1 MYDKSN
7 EAQATILHHQ
17 IYLVL
22 TQQNLVR
29 MSMYKTFAVYYA
41 PPHQLL
47 IYNNRILST
56 ARRLRTPTPATTHS

>member
-29 MSMYKTFAVYYA
+29 MSMYKTFAVYSF
-41 PPHQLL
+41 QL
-47 IYNNRILST
+47 
-56 ARRLRTPTPATTHS
+56 AKA